1 MDASAPWGMAVLLAG
16 AVALGAWRV
25 GSLRTSGAAAAFA
38 IGALALRA
46 AWSWGA
52 FLIGWFVLSSVLSR
66 IGRARKTERTR
77 RIVEKG
83 DQRDAWQV
91 LANGGVFAL
100 AAFGAVVNSAAD
112 PVLGA
117 TLGEEL
123 RAYAPSMQTTLA
135 TLAAGALIAAGADTW
150 ATEVGTLWG
159 GTPWSLREGGRVP
172 AGTSGAVSVVGTGG
186 MLLGA
191 VLLTALA
198 VATGLIAVDHA
209 WPVAIGGVGG
219 ACVDTIIGAW
229 IQERRQCPACESA
242 TERVIHDC
250 GTPTAR
256 VGGITRLDNDVV
268 NALCTM
274 AGAGLAVILARS

>member
-1 MDASAPWGMAVLLAG
+1 MAVLLAG
-16 AVALGAWRV
+16 AVALGAWRA
-25 GSLRTSGAAAAFA
+25 GSLRASGAAAAFGIGTLA
-38 IGALALRA
+38 IRA

-100 AAFGAVVNSAAD
+100 AALCAVLISDIGPAPGATPN
-112 PVLGA
+112 A
-117 TLGEEL
+117 TLGEAL
-123 RAYAPSMQTTLA
+123 RALTPSLHTVLA
-135 TLAAGALIAAGADTW
+135 IGAAGALIAAGADTW
-150 ATEVGTLWG
+150 ATEVGTLSG
-159 GTPWSLREGGRVP
+159 GTPWSLRERGRVP
-172 AGTSGAVSVVGTGG
+172 AGTSGAVSVVGTAG
-186 MLLGA
+186 MVTGA

-198 VATGLIAVDHA
+198 VATGMIPVASA

-219 ACVDTIIGAW
+219 ACTDTIIGAW
-229 IQERRQCPACESA
+229 IQERRRCPACQQA

-268 NALCTM
+268 NALCTV
-274 AGAGLAVILARS
+274 AGAGLAVVLARS

>member
-1 MDASAPWGMAVLLAG
+1 
-16 AVALGAWRV
+16 
-25 GSLRTSGAAAAFA
+25 
-38 IGALALRA
+38 
-46 AWSWGA
+46 
-52 FLIGWFVLSSVLSR
+52 
-66 IGRARKTERTR
+66 
-77 RIVEKG
+77 
-83 DQRDAWQV
+83 
-91 LANGGVFAL
+91 
-100 AAFGAVVNSAAD
+100 
-112 PVLGA
+112 
-117 TLGEEL
+117 
-123 RAYAPSMQTTLA
+123 MQTTLA

>member
-1 MDASAPWGMAVLLAG
+1 MDASASWGMAVLLAG
-16 AVALGAWRV
+16 AVALGAWRA
-25 GSLRTSGAAAAFA
+25 GSLRTSGAVAAFG

-66 IGRARKTERTR
+66 IGRARKAERTR
-77 RIVEKG
+77 QIVEKG

-100 AAFGAVVNSAAD
+100 AALCTVVNTDVAPLFSAT
-112 PVLGA
+112 VGA
-117 TLGEEL
+117 AVRTLAQTTE
-123 RAYAPSMQTTLA
+123 TTLA
-135 TLAAGALIAAGADTW
+135 ILAAGALVAAGADTW

-159 GTPWSLREGGRVP
+159 GAPWSLRERGRVP

-198 VATGLIAVDHA
+198 VATGMIDVAYA
-209 WPVAIGGVGG
+209 WPVAVGGVGG

-229 IQERRQCPACESA
+229 IQERRQCPVCQRA

-256 VGGITRLDNDVV
+256 VGGITRLDNDAV
-268 NALCTM
+268 NALCSM
-274 AGAGLAVILARS
+274 AGASLAVVLARS

>member
-1 MDASAPWGMAVLLAG
+1 MWLACTRS
-16 AVALGAWRV
+16 VVQRLRHALYAN
-25 GSLRTSGAAAAFA
+25 SLRWTRRRRGEWLYCWRARSRSEPGGSAACVQRRAAAFA

-100 AAFGAVVNSAAD
+100 AALGAVVNSAAD

-123 RAYAPSMQTTLA
+123 RVYAPSMQTTLA
-135 TLAAGALIAAGADTW
+135 TLAAGALVPTGANTW

-229 IQERRQCPACESA
+229 IRSDGSARMRVCNGACHS
-242 TERVIHDC
+242 RLWHSD
-250 GTPTAR
+250 GAR
-256 VGGITRLDNDVV
+256 GRHHT
-268 NALCTM
+268 T
-274 AGAGLAVILARS
+274 